1 MLFQQQR
8 TIHRR
13 FAMRGMSLLLAAAAI
28 LAGCSTSPEPPR
40 TARAEQELSRALEG
54 KVAQRPVSCLQTYR
68 SGDMTV
74 IDDGTILF
82 RQGRTIYRNDL
93 NGGSCNQLGRGHYTL
108 VTKQYG
114 SGLCRGDIAQVVD
127 LTSGVT
133 VGSCSMGD
141 FVPYTTPRG

>member
-1 MLFQQQR
+1 MLLQQQR
-8 TIHRR
+8 TFHRR
-13 FAMRGMSLLLAAAAI
+13 FAMRGMSLLLAAGAT
-28 LAGCSTSPEPPR
+28 LAGCSTAPEVR
-40 TARAEQELSRALEG
+40 TPQAELELSKALEG

-68 SGDMTV
+68 TGDMTV

-82 RQGRTIYRNDL
+82 RQGRTVYRNDL

-108 VTKQYG
+108 VTRQYG

-127 LTSGVT
+127 LTSGAT

-141 FVPYTTPRG
+141 FVPYTSPRG